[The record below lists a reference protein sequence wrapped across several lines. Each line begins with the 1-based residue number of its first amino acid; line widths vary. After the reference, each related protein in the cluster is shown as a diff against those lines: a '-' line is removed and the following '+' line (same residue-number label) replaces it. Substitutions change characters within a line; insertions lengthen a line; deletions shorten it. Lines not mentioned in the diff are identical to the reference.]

1 MTLYGNSIAQA
12 AEHWLHFSREADI
25 IFTRKSSPHSESY
38 YGRFHLICTIA
49 KRLTAVSIATV
60 PRHSLVYSTPARRT
74 NTSRLVRSR
83 RGLTSYPVRV
93 YTRRVEPTTSLLRHR
108 RTSSFADKHTHTL
121 VPLRSTTITAQPVY
135 QVHTITR
142 YASASPRRSAT
153 DYIFERRRNF

>member
-108 RTSSFADKHTHTL
+108 RTSSFADKHTHTCTAAIDNDN
-121 VPLRSTTITAQPVY
+121 STTSIPGTHNYEVRER
-135 QVHTITR
+135 V
-142 YASASPRRSAT
+142 SASVGDRL
-153 DYIFERRRNF
+153 YI